1 MCGLTG
7 IFAPAG
13 DTAQHDLSL
22 WTEAAADALRHRG
35 PDDGATWVDAPAGLA
50 LGHRR
55 LSIIDL
61 APTGR
66 QPMISANGR
75 FVIAYNGEIY
85 NFRNLRN
92 ELAGAGAKFRGHSDT
107 EVLLAA
113 ISQWGLV
120 PALER
125 ANGMFAFALWDRE
138 ARTLHLARDRLGQ
151 KPLYYGW
158 AGKAFVFGSELK
170 ALRRF
175 PDFDTTLDNGALTLL
190 LRHSAIPAPHSVY
203 RDCWKL
209 MPGTVLTI
217 GADHV
222 SRRSLPDPDAYWS
235 ATEAAVAGR
244 ADPFDMSDAEAIGS
258 LDNMLRKAV
267 DACMVSDVPLGAFL
281 SGGVDSSL
289 VVALMQA
296 QSERPV
302 KTFSIGFTEAA
313 YNEADA
319 AATVAGHL
327 GTDHTEL
334 YITPADAQAVI
345 PQLPQIYDEPF
356 ADSSQIPTYLVSQ
369 LARQQVTVSLS
380 GDGGDEIFGGYNR
393 YMWAKNLKRGID
405 LAPLP
410 LRRLA
415 RHCLTGVA
423 PRHWDTAFAAVAPLL
438 PRRLR
443 HTQVGDKLHKLA
455 EIVDAPNREEMYWRL
470 VSQWKQPCQA
480 IPDVDEPATRLSDT
494 ASWPN
499 LPDFTQQIMLLDALV
514 YLPDDI
520 LVKLDRAAMAVSLE
534 SRVPFLDHSVFEF
547 AWRLPLD
554 QKVRNGTGKWILRE
568 VLARYVPRRLFE
580 RPKMG
585 FGVPVGD
592 WLRGDLREWAED
604 LLSEDRLK
612 DGGLF
617 QPEIVRDIWAQHLSG
632 GRNLQHQLW
641 PLLMFEA
648 WRAANQRSTQAS

>member
-7 IFAPAG
+7 IFAPAS
-13 DTAQHDLSL
+13 DIASDNLVL

-35 PDDGATWVDAPAGLA
+35 PDDGATWVDARAGIA
-50 LGHRR
+50 FGHRR

-61 APTGR
+61 SPTGQ
-66 QPMISANGR
+66 QPMASADGR
-75 FVIAYNGEIY
+75 FVITYNGEIY
-85 NFRNLRN
+85 NYRELRS
-92 ELAGAGAKFRGHSDT
+92 ELAGTGVNFKGHSDT
-107 EVLLAA
+107 EILLAA
-113 ISQWGLV
+113 ISHWGLV
-120 PALER
+120 AALER

-138 ARTLHLARDRLGQ
+138 ARTLHLARDRFGQ

-170 ALRRF
+170 ALRQF
-175 PDFDTTLDNGALTLL
+175 PDFDTTIDNGALTLL

-203 RDCWKL
+203 RDCLKL
-209 MPGTVLTI
+209 MPGTVLAI
-217 GADHV
+217 GPDQVAG
-222 SRRSLPDPDAYWS
+222 RSLPEPEPYWS
-235 ATEAAVAGR
+235 ATQAAHAGL
-244 ADPFDMSDAEAIGS
+244 ADPFEISDTEAISS
-258 LDNMLRKAV
+258 LDRVLRDAV
-267 DACMVSDVPLGAFL
+267 GACMVSDVPLGAFL
-281 SGGVDSSL
+281 SGGIDSST

-296 QSERPV
+296 QSNRPV
-302 KTFSIGFTEAA
+302 KTFSIGFTESN

-319 AATVAGHL
+319 AAAVAEHL

-345 PQLPQIYDEPF
+345 PKLPQIYDEPF

-393 YMWAKNLKRGID
+393 YTWANNLKRGIG
-405 LAPLP
+405 LTPLS
-410 LRRLA
+410 LRRLT
-415 RHCLTGVA
+415 RHCLAGVA
-423 PRHWDTAFAAVAPLL
+423 PRHWDSAYAAIAPLL

-443 HTQVGDKLHKLA
+443 HAQVGDKLHKLA
-455 EIVDAPNREEMYWRL
+455 EIIDAPNREEMYWRL
-470 VSQWKQPCQA
+470 VSQWKQPHQA
-480 IPDVDEPATRLSDT
+480 MPTASEPATRLSDT
-494 ASWPN
+494 GSWPN

-520 LVKLDRAAMAVSLE
+520 LVKLDRAAMATSLE
-534 SRVPFLDHSVFEF
+534 SRVPFLDHRVFDF
-547 AWRLPLD
+547 AWRLPLG
-554 QKVRNGTGKWILRE
+554 QKIRNGTGKWILRE
-568 VLARYVPRRLFE
+568 VLARYVPRHMFE

-612 DGGLF
+612 SGGQF
-617 QPEIVRDIWAQHLSG
+617 QTEVVRNLWAQHLRG
-632 GRNLQHQLW
+632 DRNLQHQLW

-648 WRAANQRSTQAS
+648 WRAATN

>member
-7 IFAPAG
+7 LFAPGANHHG
-13 DTAQHDLSL
+13 AKLEMLADHAATALV
-22 WTEAAADALRHRG
+22 HRG
-35 PDDGATWVDAPAGLA
+35 PDDGDAWADEAAGIA
-50 LGHRR
+50 FGHRR

-61 APTGR
+61 SPTGR
-66 QPMISANGR
+66 QPMVSAEGR

-85 NFRNLRN
+85 NFRDLRN
-92 ELAGAGAKFRGHSDT
+92 ELEGAGAGFRGHSDT

-113 ISQWGLV
+113 ISHWGLI

-138 ARTLHLARDRLGQ
+138 ERVLHLVRDRLGQ

-175 PDFDTTLDNGALTLL
+175 PGFNATIDNDALTLL
-190 LRHSAIPAPHSVY
+190 LRHSAIPAPHAIY
-203 RDCWKL
+203 HDCWKL
-209 MPGTVLTI
+209 LPGTILSIAPEQVA
-217 GADHV
+217 G
-222 SRRSLPDPDAYWS
+222 RSLPKPEPYWS
-235 ATEAAVAGR
+235 ATDAAKAGA
-244 ADPFDMSDAEAIGS
+244 ADPLDLSDTDAVEELDS
-258 LDNMLRKAV
+258 LLRKAV
-267 DACMVSDVPLGAFL
+267 DACLVADVDLGAFL
-281 SGGVDSSL
+281 SGGIDSST
-289 VVALMQA
+289 VVAMMQA
-296 QSERPV
+296 QSNKPV
-302 KTFSIGFTEAA
+302 KTFSIGFTEAN
-313 YNEADA
+313 YNEAVA
-319 AATVAGHL
+319 ARTVAEHL

-345 PQLPQIYDEPF
+345 PKLPQIYDEPF

-369 LARQQVTVSLS
+369 LARQQVKVSLS

-393 YMWAKNLKRGID
+393 YAWANNLKRGID
-405 LAPLP
+405 LTPQS
-410 LRRLA
+410 LRRMT
-415 RHCLTGVA
+415 RHCLAGVA
-423 PRHWDTAFAAVAPLL
+423 PRHWDTAFAAIAPLL

-455 EIVDAPNREEMYWRL
+455 EIIDAPNREEMYWRL
-470 VSQWKQPCQA
+470 VSQWKRPGQV
-480 IPDVDEPATRLSDT
+480 IPGATEPATRLSDI
-494 ASWPN
+494 ASWPD
-499 LPDFTQQIMLLDALV
+499 LPDFTRQVMLLDALV

-534 SRVPFLDHSVFEF
+534 SRVPFLDHRVFEF
-547 AWRLPLD
+547 AWRLPLH
-554 QKVRNGTGKWILRE
+554 QKVRKSTGKWILRE

-585 FGVPVGD
+585 FGVPVGA

-612 DGGLF
+612 RGGLF
-617 QPEIVRDIWAQHLSG
+617 QTEVVRDLWAQHLRG
-632 GRNLQHQLW
+632 ERNLQHQLW

-648 WRAANQRSTQAS
+648 WHAATN

>member
-7 IFAPAG
+7 IFAP
-13 DTAQHDLSL
+13 TSNIEQNNLVL

-35 PDDGATWVDAPAGLA
+35 PDDGATWVDAHAGIA
-50 LGHRR
+50 FGHRR

-61 APTGR
+61 SPTGK
-66 QPMISANGR
+66 QPMASADGR

-85 NFRNLRN
+85 NFRDLRI
-92 ELAGAGAKFRGHSDT
+92 ELEGAGVGFQGHSDT

-113 ISQWGLV
+113 ISHWGLV

-138 ARTLHLARDRLGQ
+138 SRTLHLARDRLGQ

-170 ALRRF
+170 ALRQY
-175 PDFDTTLDNGALTLL
+175 PDFDTTIDNGALTLL

-203 RDCWKL
+203 RDCRKL
-209 MPGTVLTI
+209 MPGTVLAI
-217 GADHV
+217 EPDQIAG
-222 SRRSLPDPDAYWS
+222 RSLPEPEPYWS
-235 ATEAAVAGR
+235 ATQQARAGL
-244 ADPFDMSDAEAIGS
+244 ADPFDMPDTEAVES
-258 LDNMLRKAV
+258 LDRMLRNAV
-267 DACMVSDVPLGAFL
+267 RGCMVSDVPLGAFL
-281 SGGVDSSL
+281 SGGIDSST

-296 QSERPV
+296 QSNRPV

-319 AATVAGHL
+319 AAAVAGHL

-345 PQLPQIYDEPF
+345 PDLPQIYGEPF

-393 YMWAKNLKRGID
+393 YTWANNLKRGID
-405 LAPLP
+405 LAPLS
-410 LRRLA
+410 LRRLT
-415 RHCLTGVA
+415 RHCLAGVA
-423 PRHWDTAFAAVAPLL
+423 PRHWDSAYKTIAPLL

-443 HTQVGDKLHKLA
+443 HAQVGDKLHKLA
-455 EIVDAPNREEMYWRL
+455 EIIDSPNREEMYRRL
-470 VSQWKQPCQA
+470 VSQWKQPHQA
-480 IPDVDEPATRLSDT
+480 IPTATEPATCLSDT

-520 LVKLDRAAMAVSLE
+520 LVKLDRAAMATSLE
-534 SRVPFLDHSVFEF
+534 SRVPYLDHRVFEF
-547 AWRLPLD
+547 AWRLPLS
-554 QKVRNGTGKWILRE
+554 QKIRNGTGKWILRE
-568 VLARYVPRRLFE
+568 VLARYVPRHLFE

-604 LLSEDRLK
+604 LLSVDSLNR
-612 DGGLF
+612 GGLF
-617 QPEIVRDIWAQHLSG
+617 ETEVVRDVWTQHLRG
-632 GRNLQHQLW
+632 DRNLQHQLW

-648 WRAANQRSTQAS
+648 WRAAN

>member
-7 IFAPAG
+7 IFAPAS
-13 DTAQHDLSL
+13 DVASDNLVL

-35 PDDGATWVDAPAGLA
+35 PDDGATWVDARAGIA
-50 LGHRR
+50 FGHRR

-61 APTGR
+61 SPTGQ
-66 QPMISANGR
+66 QPMASADGR
-75 FVIAYNGEIY
+75 FVITYNGEIY
-85 NFRNLRN
+85 NYRDLRT
-92 ELAGAGAKFRGHSDT
+92 ELESTGANFQGHSDT

-113 ISQWGLV
+113 ISHWGLV
-120 PALER
+120 AALER
-125 ANGMFAFALWDRE
+125 ANGMFALALWDRE

-158 AGKAFVFGSELK
+158 AGKAFIFGSELK
-170 ALRRF
+170 ALRQY
-175 PDFDTTLDNGALTLL
+175 PDFDTTIDNGALTLL
-190 LRHSAIPAPHSVY
+190 LRHSAIPAPHAVY
-203 RDCWKL
+203 RGCRKL
-209 MPGTVLTI
+209 MPGTHLAI
-217 GADHV
+217 GPDQVAG
-222 SRRSLPDPDAYWS
+222 RSLPEPEPYWS
-235 ATEAAVAGR
+235 ATKAAGAGL
-244 ADPFDMSDAEAIGS
+244 ADPYDLSDAEAVES
-258 LDNMLRKAV
+258 LDHMLRNAV

-281 SGGVDSSL
+281 SGGIDSST

-296 QSERPV
+296 QSNRPV
-302 KTFSIGFTEAA
+302 KTFSIGFTESD

-319 AATVAGHL
+319 AAAVAEHL

-345 PQLPQIYDEPF
+345 PKLPQIYDEPF

-393 YMWAKNLKRGID
+393 YTWANNLKRGIG
-405 LAPLP
+405 LTPLS
-410 LRRLA
+410 LRRLT
-415 RHCLTGVA
+415 RHCLAGVA
-423 PRHWDTAFAAVAPLL
+423 PRHWDSAFAAIAPLL

-443 HTQVGDKLHKLA
+443 LTQVGDKLHKLA
-455 EIVDAPNREEMYWRL
+455 EIIDAPNREEMYWRL
-470 VSQWKQPCQA
+470 VSQWKHPRQA
-480 IPDVDEPATRLSDT
+480 MPTATEPATRLSDT

-520 LVKLDRAAMAVSLE
+520 LVKLDRAAMATSLE
-534 SRVPFLDHSVFEF
+534 SRVPFLDHRVFEF
-547 AWRLPLD
+547 AWRLPLG
-554 QKVRNGTGKWILRE
+554 QKIRNGTGKWILRE
-568 VLARYVPRRLFE
+568 VLARYVPRQLFE

-612 DGGLF
+612 RGGLF
-617 QPEIVRDIWAQHLSG
+617 QTEVVRNLWAQHLRG
-632 GRNLQHQLW
+632 DRNLQHQLW

-648 WRAANQRSTQAS
+648 WRSATH